1 MVPCGVMVGCKQL
14 LTAFCFHIGCIK
26 SVRVSLYTV
35 EMHMGAPS

>member
-26 SVRVSLYTV
+26 PVKVGVNVGKL
-35 EMHMGAPS
+35 G